1 MGGSGGGGLFGGGY
15 TPERYK
21 KIIRETREQTRD
33 KGFETEVNGEIA
45 ELLGDYQRR
54 TEVTAEH
61 LNDLKDIVEEN
72 IGGTIEMRF
81 GGSVSKHTYVDG
93 LSDID
98 VLALIDKS
106 ELSDA
111 SPHEVLQYIKT
122 SLSNANHPDIEHVR
136 VGKLAVT
143 VTFSDGE
150 EIQLLPA
157 VKKYEG
163 YKIPRQTGDNWSN
176 VIRPDK
182 FATKLTQVN
191 QNCGG
196 NVVPVVKIVKDIVSR
211 LPQNQQMSGYHIES
225 MAIEVFKSYHDSNLN
240 TPKAMLRYFFE
251 NAKDVVKTP
260 IKDETRQSIHVDDYL
275 GPGNS
280 DKRFRISYTLD
291 RIGRRMRN
299 ADDIVSVEVWSSIL
313 VY

>member
-1 MGGSGGGGLFGGGY
+1 MGGSGGVFGGGY

-33 KGFETEVNGEIA
+33 KRFETEVNGEIN
-45 ELLGDYQRR
+45 ELLADYQRR
-54 TEVTAEH
+54 TEVTTEH
-61 LNDLKDIVEEN
+61 LNDIKNIIEET

-93 LSDID
+93 LSDVD
-98 VLALIDKS
+98 VLVLIDKS
-106 ELSDA
+106 ALSDA
-111 SPHEVLQYIKT
+111 SPQEVLQYAKT
-122 SLSNANHPDIEHVR
+122 SLSNANHPDIEDIR

-157 VKKYEG
+157 VRKYEG
-163 YKIPRQTGDNWSN
+163 YRIPRQTGDNWSN

-191 QNCGG
+191 QNCGEK
-196 NVVPVVKIVKDIVSR
+196 VVPVVKLVKDIVSR
-211 LPQNQQMSGYHIES
+211 LPEDQRMSGYHIES
-225 MAIEVFKSYHDSNLN
+225 IAIEVFKSYPDPNPN

-251 NAKDVVKTP
+251 KAKDVVKSP
-260 IKDETRQSIHVDDYL
+260 IKDETRQSIQVDDYL
-275 GPGNS
+275 GPENS

-291 RIGRRMRN
+291 RIGRRMKN
-299 ADDIVSVEVWSSIL
+299 ADAIGSVEEWTSI
-313 VY
+313 VGY

>member
-1 MGGSGGGGLFGGGY
+1 MGGSGGVFGGKY
-15 TPERYK
+15 TPEK
-21 KIIRETREQTRD
+21 HKEIIREARERTRD
-33 KGFETEVNGEIA
+33 KGVETEVNGKIN
-45 ELLGDYQRR
+45 ELLADYQRR
-54 TEVTAEH
+54 TEVTSEH
-61 LNDLKDIVEEN
+61 LNDIKDIIEEN

-93 LSDID
+93 LSDVD

-106 ELSDA
+106 ELSDV

-122 SLSNANHPDIEHVR
+122 SLNNANHPDIEDIR

-157 VKKYEG
+157 VRKYEG
-163 YKIPRQTGDNWSN
+163 YRIPRQTGDNWSN

-182 FATKLTQVN
+182 FATKLRQVN

-196 NVVPVVKIVKDIVSR
+196 KVVPVVKLVKDIVSR
-211 LPQNQQMSGYHIES
+211 LPGDQQMSGYHIES
-225 MAIEVFKSYHDSNLN
+225 IAIEVFKSYSNQK

-251 NAKDVVKTP
+251 KAKDVVKTP

-275 GPGNS
+275 GPENS

-291 RIGRRMRN
+291 RIGRRMKN
-299 ADDIVSVEVWSSIL
+299 ADEIGSVEEWTSIL
-313 VY
+313 GY

>member
-1 MGGSGGGGLFGGGY
+1 MGGSGGGGLFGGRY
-15 TPERYK
+15 TPEKYK

-54 TEVTAEH
+54 TEVTSEH
-61 LNDLKDIVEEN
+61 LNDIKDIIEEN

-93 LSDID
+93 LSDVD
-98 VLALIDKS
+98 VLVLIDKS

-111 SPHEVLQYIKT
+111 SPHEVLKYIKT
-122 SLSNANHPDIEHVR
+122 FLSNANHSDIEDIR

-157 VKKYEG
+157 VRKYEG
-163 YKIPRQTGDNWSN
+163 YRIPGQTGDNWSN

-196 NVVPVVKIVKDIVSR
+196 KVVPVVKLVKDIVSR
-211 LPQNQQMSGYHIES
+211 LPTDQRMSGYHIES
-225 MAIEVFKSYHDSNLN
+225 IAIEVFKSYPDSNPK
-240 TPKAMLRYFFE
+240 TPKDMLRYFFE
-251 NAKDVVKTP
+251 KAKDVVKSP
-260 IKDETRQSIHVDDYL
+260 IKDETRQSIQVDDYL
-275 GPGNS
+275 GPENS

-291 RIGRRMRN
+291 RIGRRMKN
-299 ADDIVSVEVWSSIL
+299 ADAIGSVEEWTSIL
-313 VY
+313 GY